1 MRISVVTVS
10 YNQARYLA
18 EALGSVLGQGYPDL
32 EYVVVDG
39 GSTDGSRDVIERH
52 ADRLAWWC
60 SEPDAGPAAALN
72 KGVARCTGDVLGVL
86 NADDRLL
93 PGALAAVADHF
104 RRHPDTDVLSGHG
117 VEIDA
122 DGRSVRPLYSDRWS
136 LRRYVHGRCVLV
148 QPATFVRRERVVA
161 AGGFNEDNRTSW
173 DGELWVDLALRGA
186 RWRRIG
192 RPLAA
197 FRVHPASITGS
208 GARLHQY
215 RADHAALAE
224 RVRTGASRSRLGPPL
239 ARLEQVLTDPLLV
252 ARRAWARLQHAR
264 R

>member
-10 YNQARYLA
+10 YNQACYLD
-18 EALGSVLGQGYPDL
+18 EALGSVLGQGYSDL

-39 GSTDGSRDVIERH
+39 GSTDGSRDVIRRH
-52 ADRLAWWC
+52 ADGLAWWC

-72 KGVARCTGDVLGVL
+72 KGIARCTGEILGVL

-104 RRHPDTDVLSGHG
+104 RHYPDTDVLSGHG

-122 DGRSVRPLYSDRWS
+122 DGCPVRPLYSDRWS

-148 QPATFVRRERVVA
+148 QPATFVRLERVVA
-161 AGGFNEDNRTSW
+161 AGGFNEHNRTSW
-173 DGELWVDLALRGA
+173 DGELWVDLALQGA
-186 RWRRIG
+186 RWRRTD
-192 RPLAA
+192 RPLAE
-197 FRVHPASITGS
+197 FRVHPDSITGS
-208 GARLHQY
+208 GARLQQY

-224 RVRTGASRSRLGPPL
+224 RVRPGASRSRLGPPL
-239 ARLEQVLTDPLLV
+239 ARLEQTLTDPLLV
-252 ARRAWARLQHAR
+252 ARRAWARLRHAR